1 MKRFTISIIGI
12 EFAVSLIPVVSCIRD
27 QRVLKSCIKVKH
39 LSNYSTRCLI
49 SLVEITL
56 SHLHVTRFHHAGDSD
71 AEEEDRGGVAAGS
84 SREVIIDES
93 DENENERMVDKRR

>member
-1 MKRFTISIIGI
+1 M
-12 EFAVSLIPVVSCIRD
+12 
-27 QRVLKSCIKVKH
+27 
-39 LSNYSTRCLI
+39 
-49 SLVEITL
+49 EITL

-71 AEEEDRGGVAAGS
+71 AEEEVGGGDRGGVAGS

>member
-1 MKRFTISIIGI
+1 MKRFTINIIGI
-12 EFAVSLIPVVSCIRD
+12 EFAVSLIPGVSCIRD

-39 LSNYSTRCLI
+39 LSYYSTRCLI

-71 AEEEDRGGVAAGS
+71 AEEEDRGVAGS